1 MNCSALMSSAV
12 GNAMNPIAMS
22 KGCLGLPMIRC
33 SLLNVTELTKT
44 NHVFPVCSADV
55 REHLWQCERHNPAAV
70 LGHHAVPL
78 CHAAGMRIM
87 MTMGFSAAT
96 CFCLDIDVELI
107 LENSES

>member
-1 MNCSALMSSAV
+1 MPCVANDQMFPLERY
-12 GNAMNPIAMS
+12 G
-22 KGCLGLPMIRC
+22 
-33 SLLNVTELTKT
+33 LTKT

-87 MTMGFSAAT
+87 MTMGSSAAT
-96 CFCLDIDVELI
+96 CFSLDLGDELI

>member
-1 MNCSALMSSAV
+1 MPWVANDQM
-12 GNAMNPIAMS
+12 
-22 KGCLGLPMIRC
+22 LPLERYG
-33 SLLNVTELTKT
+33 LTKT

-87 MTMGFSAAT
+87 MTMGSSAAT
-96 CFCLDIDVELI
+96 YFCPDIDVELI